1 MSLELVQLSIRQF
14 GRFVLTGMGNSE
26 FLDVPHV
33 LQCLLCHPSTL
44 RMIPPPFGTT
54 STLSVR
60 RAEAPGSLEHHG
72 SRVPSSLASL
82 DFCFTSSPLDGTSP
96 DVVGRFIPRRK
107 ERHPV
112 RWCTQR
118 VAVESAVVR
127 KKGGSESRRLLE
139 DPDSTEN
146 RRDPPAR
153 RLVLVEHTMLM
164 LKEGSQE
171 MRTH

>member
-1 MSLELVQLSIRQF
+1 M
-14 GRFVLTGMGNSE
+14 
-26 FLDVPHV
+26 
-33 LQCLLCHPSTL
+33 STL
-44 RMIPPPFGTT
+44 PSFYFEDDSTPFRNN

-60 RAEAPGSLEHHG
+60 RAEAPGSF
-72 SRVPSSLASL
+72 V
-82 DFCFTSSPLDGTSP
+82 GTSRLSGP
-96 DVVGRFIPRRK
+96 ELFGLLGLLLHFFTFGWNIARCSRRFIPRRK
-107 ERHPV
+107 ERQ
-112 RWCTQR
+112 RCGGWCTQR